1 MAILSDFRGLEN
13 ENPYVHV
20 RAFEEVIGSFYAQ
33 NVIET
38 AKLRFFP
45 FSLKDKAKGWLYT
58 LKPRSIGS
66 WGEMT
71 QEFYKKFFPPHKVQQ
86 VKRKISNFAQGND
99 ETLFMAW
106 ERFKDTYNFC
116 PTHGYDTWRLV
127 SYFYEGL
134 QPRDRQFVQVA
145 CGGGF
150 LQKEPEDAMDYLDE
164 IAENSNTW
172 NGPSPLDSTY
182 RNRSST
188 TTSDGNV
195 FRLREE
201 DNMNAKISLLTKEI
215 EALKLKGSRGIN
227 AVYREDPMEACRIC
241 QEIDRTTSACKSLS
255 QFLNVLE
262 EQKQGEQNQR
272 FDTMFT
278 RIDEEMRETKSQ
290 VARLTEAL
298 SRTERG
304 KLPSQTQPNPN
315 NQTAKVVN
323 TDKFEEVK
331 SITIL
336 RSGKEIRKDAPKA
349 NEKSKETSA
358 EKDESGITKSNDI
371 EKCPFPTPFPQ
382 ALKLPK
388 NLDVTSEILEYLHQI
403 KVNLPLLHLIKQMPF
418 YAKVSAIIQHKFP
431 PKYKDPGCPTISCTI
446 GDYNIERALLDLG
459 ASVNLLPFSVY
470 LQLGLGELKPTSVTL
485 QLADRSVRKS
495 RGVVE
500 DVLITFGSIIAEL
513 NIFNVNPQQLVDEEC
528 EYVNFIEILE
538 EEQVVVAKKPP
549 RSKKKSLHAYL
560 DAPKLKLKQP
570 PRDLPC
576 ASIEPHAT
584 STVKVHSKESVN
596 QEVEKAG
603 EKTKFFERHKTK
615 RKVLQN
621 TRLSKKLLNSS
632 KGVALHVARMKSA
645 RGSNYSFGGS
655 RSEG

>member
-1 MAILSDFRGLEN
+1 MFPPNAPHVEIKQGLMAILPDFRGLEN

-172 NGPSPLDSTY
+172 NGPSPLDSTD

-188 TTSDGNV
+188 TTSGGSV

-215 EALKLKGSRGIN
+215 EALKLKGSRGVN

-241 QEIDRTTSACKSLS
+241 QEIDHTTSACKSLS
-255 QFLNVLE
+255 QFLNVPE
-262 EQKQGEQNQR
+262 EQTNLR
-272 FDTMFT
+272 
-278 RIDEEMRETKSQ
+278 KSS
-290 VARLTEAL
+290 L
-298 SRTERG
+298 
-304 KLPSQTQPNPN
+304 LPC
-315 NQTAKVVN
+315 
-323 TDKFEEVK
+323 
-331 SITIL
+331 L
-336 RSGKEIRKDAPKA
+336 RSGKEIGKDAPKA
-349 NEKSKETSA
+349 NEKSKETPA
-358 EKDESGITKSNDI
+358 EKDESGTPKVKEAEPCLI
-371 EKCPFPTPFPQ
+371 PTPFPQ
-382 ALKLPK
+382 ALRLPK
-388 NLDVTSEILEYLHQI
+388 NLDVTTEILGHLHQV
-403 KVNLPLLHLIKQMPF
+403 KVNLPLLHIIKQMPA
-418 YAKVSAIIQHKFP
+418 YAKVIKDLCTVKRKHHLKKTAFLTEQVSAIIQHKVP

-446 GDYNIERALLDLG
+446 GENGRM
-459 ASVNLLPFSVY
+459 
-470 LQLGLGELKPTSVTL
+470 K
-485 QLADRSVRKS
+485 
-495 RGVVE
+495 
-500 DVLITFGSIIAEL
+500 ITFGSMTAEL

-528 EYVNFIEILE
+528 EYVNFIEATVILE
-538 EEQVVVAKKPP
+538 EEQVIEAKNPP
-549 RSKKKSLHAYL
+549 RSKKKSLLAYS
-560 DAPKLKLKQP
+560 DAPKLRLKKTP
-570 PRDLPC
+570 KGLPL

-584 STVKVHSKESVN
+584 TIVEVYSKESVD

-615 RKVLQN
+615 RKVFQD

-632 KGVALHVARMKSA
+632 KGVALHVARMKSV

-655 RSEG
+655 RSGG